1 METIMNRTAFLNEI
15 MPVGFGQNTTAG
27 GANSL
32 RVYAG
37 TSNNKLKDVAYIKR
51 TAREKVR
58 LNGAPIKYFPIDVAA
73 TKSSSATLDNALKDQ
88 TDVVLGAPVAMMATW
103 TPMEYVLDLSKWGVM
118 MPTGTDQQ
126 LFIHVDEISE
136 KIRRK
141 PLIGDII
148 ETVNDTVRYRVSDV
162 FYGNA
167 NLWENIFCM
176 VTLTK
181 ATYDEYTSQL
191 DKYDDP
197 NTANYANTY
206 TALNNVL
213 NISSEGNEVLMNT
226 SNDTI
231 LKNRTSTYA
240 YNEPAKRSI
249 DTAVDSIQKTLDNK
263 TTTTSPT
270 KPPIVTPKANTSGL
284 DIMTMKL

>member
-1 METIMNRTAFLNEI
+1 MGNIMNRTSFLTEI
-15 MPVGFGQNTTAG
+15 MPAGFGPNTNAAG
-27 GANSL
+27 SNSL

-37 TSNNKLKDVAYIKR
+37 TANNKLKDVAYIKR

-58 LNGAPIKYFPIDVAA
+58 LNGAPIKYFPIDVNASKN
-73 TKSSSATLDNALKDQ
+73 TSAMLDNALKDH
-88 TDVVLGAPVAMMATW
+88 TNLILGAPIPMMATW
-103 TPMEYVLDLSKWGVM
+103 TPTEYVLDLSKWGVM

-126 LFIHVDEISE
+126 LFIHVDELSE
-136 KIRRK
+136 KLRRK

-148 ETVNDTVRYRVSDV
+148 ETVNDTVRYRISDV

-191 DKYDDP
+191 DQYDDP
-197 NTANYANTY
+197 NGANYANTY
-206 TALNNVL
+206 SALNNVL
-213 NISSEGNEVLMNT
+213 NIATDGTAVLMNT
-226 SNDTI
+226 SNNTI
-231 LKNRTSTYA
+231 LKDRTSTYA
-240 YNEPAKRSI
+240 YNEPDKRSI
-249 DTAVDSIQKTLDNK
+249 DTVVDSIQRTLDNV
-263 TTTTSPT
+263 TTTTSVT
-270 KPPIVTPKANTSGL
+270 KQPIISPKGTNGL

>member
-1 METIMNRTAFLNEI
+1 MNRTAFLNEI
-15 MPVGFGQNTTAG
+15 MPAGFGSSTKAAG
-27 GANSL
+27 MDAL
-32 RVYAG
+32 KVYKG
-37 TSNNKLKDVAYIKR
+37 TSNNKLKDVAFIKR

-58 LNGAPIKYFPIDVAA
+58 LNGAPIRYFPIDLTASKT
-73 TKSSSATLDNALKDQ
+73 TKALTDNALKDH
-88 TDVVLGAPVAMMATW
+88 TDLILGAPIAMMATW
-103 TPMEYVLDLSKWGVM
+103 TPQEYVLDLSKWGVM
-118 MPTGTDQQ
+118 MPAGTDQQ

-136 KIRRK
+136 KLQRK

-148 ETVNDTVRYRVSDV
+148 EVVNDTMRYKVADV

-181 ATYDEYTSQL
+181 VTYDEYTSQL

-197 NTANYANTY
+197 NGTNYANTY
-206 TALNNVL
+206 SALNNVL
-213 NISSEGNEVLMNT
+213 NISSEGKEVLMGS

-231 LKNRTSTYA
+231 LKNRTGTYS
-240 YNEPAKRSI
+240 YMEPPKRSI
-249 DTAVDSIQKTLDNK
+249 DTAVDSIQDTIDGTN
-263 TTTTSPT
+263 TT
-270 KPPIVTPKANTSGL
+270 KVTNSSKGL

>member
-1 METIMNRTAFLNEI
+1 MNRTAFLNEI
-15 MPVGFGQNTTAG
+15 MPAGFGPNTQAG

-32 RVYAG
+32 RVYKG
-37 TSNNKLKDVAYIKR
+37 NTNNKLKDVAFIKR

-58 LNGAPIKYFPIDVAA
+58 LNGAPIRYFPIDVTA
-73 TKSSSATLDNALKDQ
+73 TKNSAAVLDNALKDH

-103 TPMEYVLDLSKWGVM
+103 TPQEYVLDLSKWGVM

-148 ETVNDTVRYRVSDV
+148 ETVNDTMRYRVADV

-197 NTANYANTY
+197 NGTKYANTY
-206 TALNNVL
+206 SALNNVL
-213 NISSEGNEVLMNT
+213 NISSDGKEVLMNST
-226 SNDTI
+226 NDTI

-240 YNEPAKRSI
+240 YKEPAKRSI
-249 DTAVDSIQKTLDNK
+249 DTAVDAIQDTLDNK

-270 KPPIVTPKANTSGL
+270 APPIITPKTGTSGL

>member
-1 METIMNRTAFLNEI
+1 MNRTSFLNEI
-15 MPVGFGQNTTAG
+15 MPGGFGPNTNAA

-32 RVYAG
+32 RVYNGA
-37 TSNNKLKDVAYIKR
+37 SNNKLKDVAFIKR

-58 LNGAPIKYFPIDVAA
+58 LNGAPIKYFPIDLTASKN
-73 TKSSSATLDNALKDQ
+73 TKAVLDNALKDH
-88 TDVVLGAPVAMMATW
+88 TDLVLGAPVAMMATW
-103 TPMEYVLDLSKWGVM
+103 TPQEYVLDLSKWGVM
-118 MPTGTDQQ
+118 MPAGTDQQ

-136 KIRRK
+136 KIHRK

-148 ETVNDTVRYRVSDV
+148 ETVNDTMRYRVSDV

-197 NTANYANTY
+197 NGTSYANTY
-206 TALNNVL
+206 AALNNVL
-213 NISSEGNEVLMNT
+213 NISSEGKEVLMNS

-249 DTAVDSIQKTLDNK
+249 DTAVDSIQDTLDNGMN
-263 TTTTSPT
+263 TTTSSSST
-270 KPPIVTPKANTSGL
+270 KTSGNTSSGL